1 MKKSDLHKT
10 GMWKGST
17 KETFIKARILRENMT
32 EPEKMLW
39 ERLSKNQIE
48 GLKFRRQHPILFYIA
63 DFYCHALH
71 LIIEI
76 DGGYHDTIEQKL
88 KDDKRTERLRSNGI
102 TLIRFR
108 NEEVLNNIDGVIEEI
123 IRVIHKLK
131 LK

>member
-1 MKKSDLHKT
+1 MKKSDLHNT
-10 GMWKGST
+10 GMWKGAS
-17 KETFIKARILRENMT
+17 KETFRKARILRENMT
-32 EPEKMLW
+32 EPEKQLW
-39 ERLSKNQIE
+39 ERLSKNQLE

-123 IRVIHKLK
+123 IRIIHKLK

>member
-1 MKKSDLHKT
+1 MKKSDLHNT
-10 GMWKGST
+10 GMWKGAS
-17 KETFIKARILRENMT
+17 KETFRKARILRENMT

-76 DGGYHDTIEQKL
+76 DGGYHDTIEQKV
-88 KDDKRTERLRSNGI
+88 KDDERTEHLKSNGI
-102 TLIRFR
+102 TLIRFS
-108 NEEVLNNIDGVIEEI
+108 NEEVLNNMDGVIEEI
-123 IRVIHKLK
+123 IRIIHKLK

>member
-1 MKKSDLHKT
+1 MKKSDLHNT
-10 GMWKGST
+10 GMWKGAS
-17 KETFIKARILRENMT
+17 KETFRKARILRENMT
-32 EPEKMLW
+32 EPEKKLW

-76 DGGYHDTIEQKL
+76 DGGYHDTIEQKV
-88 KDDKRTERLRSNGI
+88 KDDERTEHLKSNGI
-102 TLIRFR
+102 TLIRFS
-108 NEEVLNNIDGVIEEI
+108 NKEVLNNMDGVIEEI
-123 IRVIHKLK
+123 IRIIHKLK

>member
-1 MKKSDLHKT
+1 MKKSDLHNT
-10 GMWKGST
+10 GMWKGAS
-17 KETFIKARILRENMT
+17 KETFRKARILRENMT
-32 EPEKMLW
+32 EPEKKLW

-76 DGGYHDTIEQKL
+76 DGGYHDTIEQKV
-88 KDDKRTERLRSNGI
+88 KDDERTEHLKSNGI
-102 TLIRFR
+102 TLIRFA
-108 NEEVLNNIDGVIEEI
+108 NEEVLNNMDGVIEEI

>member
-1 MKKSDLHKT
+1 MKKSDLHNT
-10 GMWKGST
+10 GMWKGAS
-17 KETFIKARILRENMT
+17 KETFRKARILRENMT
-32 EPEKMLW
+32 EPEKKLW

-76 DGGYHDTIEQKL
+76 DGGYHDTIEQKV
-88 KDDKRTERLRSNGI
+88 KDDERTEHLKSNGI
-102 TLIRFR
+102 TLIRFS
-108 NEEVLNNIDGVIEEI
+108 NEEVLNNMDGVIEEI

>member
-10 GMWKGST
+10 GMWKGAT

-32 EPEKMLW
+32 EPEKKLW

-76 DGGYHDTIEQKL
+76 DGGYHDTIEQKV
-88 KDDKRTERLRSNGI
+88 KDDERTEHLKSNGI
-102 TLIRFR
+102 TLIRFA
-108 NEEVLNNIDGVIEEI
+108 NEEVLNNMDGVIEEI

>member
-1 MKKSDLHKT
+1 MKKSDLHNT
-10 GMWKGST
+10 GMWKGAS
-17 KETFIKARILRENMT
+17 KETFRKARILRENMT
-32 EPEKMLW
+32 EPEKQLW
-39 ERLSKNQIE
+39 ERLSKNQLE

-76 DGGYHDTIEQKL
+76 DGGYHDAVKQKI

-123 IRVIHKLK
+123 IRIIHKLK

>member
-1 MKKSDLHKT
+1 MKKSDLHNT
-10 GMWKGST
+10 GMWKGAS
-17 KETFIKARILRENMT
+17 KETFRKARILRENMT
-32 EPEKMLW
+32 EPEKKLW

-76 DGGYHDTIEQKL
+76 DGGYHDTIEQKV
-88 KDDKRTERLRSNGI
+88 KDDERTEHLKSNGI
-102 TLIRFR
+102 TLIRFS
-108 NEEVLNNIDGVIEEI
+108 NEEVLNNMDGVIEEI
-123 IRVIHKLK
+123 IRIIHKLK